1 MPSGSRGAYV
11 PSSSGRVARRVPCG
25 RGREREAW
33 PNDAST
39 GRGLSRETSEAT
51 LEDHITRMVRIARPM
66 TNEGI
71 HAHPGRVRLSWPA
84 RGRLTQGYGCTGF
97 RLEPRRG
104 HCRHFHYG
112 IDIAA
117 DRNAPIRAAATGV
130 VAYVGWD
137 PWDHG
142 HRSFIVILVHRG
154 GSETLYGHLRPRR
167 LVAAGEVARRG
178 DVIGSM
184 GDTGRSTG
192 VHLYF
197 AISRGFRVVDPLGV
211 LPPAR

>member
-1 MPSGSRGAYV
+1 MASISR
-11 PSSSGRVARRVPCG
+11 P
-25 RGREREAW
+25 
-33 PNDAST
+33 T
-39 GRGLSRETSEAT
+39 GT
-51 LEDHITRMVRIARPM
+51 H
-66 TNEGI
+66 
-71 HAHPGRVRLSWPA
+71 
-84 RGRLTQGYGCTGF
+84 
-97 RLEPRRG
+97 
-104 HCRHFHYG
+104 
-112 IDIAA
+112 
-117 DRNAPIRAAATGV
+117 PIRAAATGV

-142 HRSFIVILVHRG
+142 HRSFMVTTSIEG

-197 AISRGFRVVDPLGV
+197 AIEPWVPGGGPARRP
-211 LPPAR
+211 PPAR